1 MLYHDVRIGHGI
13 IRWWHAVHVLFV
25 QSTVI
30 GSLCICYIPT
40 KGCWSGFYGTSDC
53 VCLNPWVAV
62 SPCIVCDM
70 ICSWCVHDMFM
81 HVEWYSPD
89 WIFHHMFVTCC
100 ACIVWPGIFP
110 TRGCWNGFYGTIE
123 TGIITVSATCV
134 VSQANSAIVHVMF
147 MLYCPV

>member
-1 MLYHDVRIGHGI
+1 
-13 IRWWHAVHVLFV
+13 
-25 QSTVI
+25 
-30 GSLCICYIPT
+30 
-40 KGCWSGFYGTSDC
+40 
-53 VCLNPWVAV
+53 
-62 SPCIVCDM
+62 
-70 ICSWCVHDMFM
+70 MFM

-134 VSQANSAIVHVMF
+134 VSQAISAIVHGDMCSQPSHLCHSSCYVHVVLSSLVIF
-147 MLYCPV
+147 LCVCDMLYMYYLLTVQ